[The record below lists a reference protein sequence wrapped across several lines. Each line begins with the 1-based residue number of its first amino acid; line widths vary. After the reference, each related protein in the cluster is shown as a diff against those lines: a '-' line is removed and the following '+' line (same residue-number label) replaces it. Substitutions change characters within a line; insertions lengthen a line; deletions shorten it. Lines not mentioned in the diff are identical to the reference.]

1 MPASVNL
8 TTDLHSLGQFIQ
20 DGSRIMLETVVAVEE
35 PQSDITIQKE
45 ENDLDG
51 LNYLAGKDGRLCQ

>member
-35 PQSDITIQKE
+35 PQSDITIK
-45 ENDLDG
+45 
-51 LNYLAGKDGRLCQ
+51 KKKTIWMV